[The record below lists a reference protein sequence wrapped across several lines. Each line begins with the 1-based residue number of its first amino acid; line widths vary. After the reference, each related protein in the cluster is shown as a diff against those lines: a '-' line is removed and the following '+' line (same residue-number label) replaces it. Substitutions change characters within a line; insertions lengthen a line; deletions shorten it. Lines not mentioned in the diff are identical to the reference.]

1 MTSMQESPTG
11 STEGEVLRQ
20 WDQRI
25 HDAGDP
31 LAALAELLTS
41 RQAAR
46 SRLFDLAG
54 STMLGCKLQR
64 MLGAGGM
71 GVTYAGL
78 APDGTPVAVKLV
90 AGVAQT
96 TGERFEQECRLLQSL
111 RHEAIVRYRDH
122 EVQAD
127 GTGVLVMD
135 RVDGIELELLL
146 AKVAAPTASDLE
158 QIQPLAML
166 FREVDL
172 QAHQMRGED
181 VRSSPRY
188 RRRMMRLLAE
198 VADGLHAA
206 HEEGVIHRD
215 VKPANILVRDD
226 LTPVLIDFGLAR
238 DLRNKVSFTHSG
250 VAMGTLAYMAPEQL
264 GRDPGAVDRRA
275 DVYAIGL
282 ILFRALMGAELRQ
295 EVGDVLTSGARS
307 FLLDGRASRALP
319 VGVQAILYS
328 CLDPRPERRYA
339 TAADLAADLRAAA
352 GDGLVR
358 AQRPNAVSRVLR
370 DRRKVAAGVAMLLIA
385 VSLMAWQL
393 WPHGRYVQF
402 VSNCRAE
409 DATVVIDGNERAWL
423 LDPVWLP
430 YGEHTVRLK
439 SERVGRVEAAFTV
452 SEMKGTQWVALVTHY
467 LHELHPAYKNGEV
480 PVLFS
485 TGHSWAQMA
494 PGVPRDRRLI
504 NEREV
509 LGLGPVDVETM
520 VAPGDVTLRAIDGK
534 GREETQR
541 VRVGNGAVDVQL
553 LPGWMSDIDGTYR
566 RTWSTVLSPRMPDL
580 ELTTDAETWV
590 GSARETMFGHGT
602 RPVPCGLAPAIA
614 DQRVR
619 VRLRVLFPEP
629 MMSAVV
635 LARAFKRPGGQ
646 LEVDVAFE
654 GQESQVWPVL
664 ADGSLQQRVALRA
677 DRPARWLEVR
687 ATLSA
692 EAAPSTSLALAQMF
706 AGVHS
711 GGHWRDEPPCF
722 AIVADPA
729 DAARLPDTKDASQF
743 ESVPRWQSEATL
755 GAYPPRSAS
764 PRVRRGP
771 GGKAQLLVPTFDRKT
786 DRGAV
791 AVLSWPAAQEE
802 ARITASVLSE
812 RNHKGD
818 GGAFA
823 DVIVV
828 RDADGDGWE
837 DIVVGDSSSE
847 RAGRP
852 FAGAVARLEGAGLTP
867 RWIWQAA
874 ASAAPM
880 GDDVWFL
887 VSACGDWSGDGHE
900 DLLAC
905 SENYWVDERTPK
917 SGAVAVIDGLTG
929 AELWWTKGARPFGRK
944 GVFGSH
950 GDPQLPHVLL
960 LQSRWAVA
968 DNDAGSAVAYSLWL
982 GGKDGRETAAVTVSG
997 NSMGIVVPSISGE
1010 GPVDLVMY
1018 RFGPWQDG
1026 FTGFERYEIRGGELH
1041 LAQQRRMS
1049 LPPLT
1054 DYNRNRKDAAAL
1066 VSDLDGDGVRDIAC
1080 INLSCVPSLGVLFV
1094 SGATLLPIAR
1104 AQLPTLSSSAG
1115 AWIPAVADAPAQLF
1129 VIASD
1134 TSYKSEWLRI
1144 VPPSSPR

>member
-46 SRLFDLAG
+46 SRLFDLSG

-90 AGVAQT
+90 AAVAQT

-111 RHEAIVRYRDH
+111 RHQAIVRYRDH

-146 AKVAAPTASDLE
+146 AKVAAPTPSDLE
-158 QIQPLAML
+158 QIEPLAML

-172 QAHQMRGED
+172 QAHQQRGED
-181 VRSSPRY
+181 VRNSPRY
-188 RRRMMRLLAE
+188 RRRMLRLLAE

-206 HEEGVIHRD
+206 HEQGVIHRD

-264 GRDPGAVDRRA
+264 ARDPGAVDRRA

-282 ILFRALMGAELRQ
+282 ILFRALTGAELRQ
-295 EVGDVLTSGARS
+295 EVGDVLTSGKRS
-307 FLLDGRASRALP
+307 FLLDGKTSRALP

-352 GDGLVR
+352 GDGVVR
-358 AQRPNAVSRVLR
+358 AQRPNAVSRVMR
-370 DRRKVAAGVAMLLIA
+370 DRRKVAAGVAMLLVA
-385 VSLMAWQL
+385 SSLTAWHF
-393 WPHGRYVQF
+393 WPRGRYVQF
-402 VSNCRAE
+402 VSNCKAE
-409 DATVVIDGNERAWL
+409 DATVVIDGNEQAWL

-430 YGEHTVRLK
+430 YGEHRVRLE
-439 SERVGRVEAAFTV
+439 SERVGRAEATFTV
-452 SEMKGTQWVALVTHY
+452 AEQEGTQWVALLTHY
-467 LHELHPAYKNGEV
+467 LQEMPPQSRGGEV
-480 PVLFS
+480 PLLFS

-494 PGVPRDRRLI
+494 PFVPRDRRVI

-509 LGLGPVDVETM
+509 LGLGPVDTETM
-520 VAPGDVTLRAIDGK
+520 VQPSDVTLRAIDGK
-534 GREETQR
+534 GREETQQF
-541 VRVGNGAVDVQL
+541 RVGNGAVDVQL
-553 LPGWMSDIDGTYR
+553 LPGWMSDIDGKYR
-566 RTWSTVLSPRMPDL
+566 RTWSTVLSPRMSDL

-590 GSARETMFGHGT
+590 GAARETMFGHGT
-602 RPVPCGLAPAIA
+602 RPVPCGLAPAVA

-619 VRLRVLFPEP
+619 VKLRVRFPEP
-629 MMSAVV
+629 MTSAVV
-635 LARAFKRPGGQ
+635 LARGFKRPGGQ

-654 GQESQVWPVL
+654 GQDSQVWPVL

-677 DRPARWLEVR
+677 DQPAQWLEVR

-722 AIVADPA
+722 AIVADPSG
-729 DAARLPDTKDASQF
+729 AARLPDTKDVSQF
-743 ESVPRWQSEATL
+743 DTLPRWDAEGAL
-755 GAYPPRSAS
+755 GGYPPRAAS
-764 PRVRRGP
+764 PQLRRGP
-771 GGKAQLLVPTFDRKT
+771 DGQAQLLVPTFDRKT
-786 DRGAV
+786 DHGEV
-791 AVLSWPAAQEE
+791 ALLSWPSSAEE
-802 ARITASVLSE
+802 GRITAAVLRE
-812 RNHKGD
+812 RSHKHD

-823 DVIVV
+823 DVVVV
-828 RDADGDGWE
+828 RDDDGDGWQ
-837 DIVVGDSSSE
+837 DIVVGDNSTE
-847 RAGRP
+847 RGGRP
-852 FAGAVARLEGAGLTP
+852 FAGSVARLVGPGLTP
-867 RWIWQAA
+867 RWTWQPA

-887 VSACGDWSGDGHE
+887 VSACGDWNGDGHE
-900 DLLAC
+900 DLLVD
-905 SENYWVDERTPK
+905 SENYWLDDKTPK
-917 SGAVAVIDGLTG
+917 SGAVAVLDALTG
-929 AELWWTKGARPFGRK
+929 ADLWWHKGTRPFGRAT
-944 GVFGSH
+944 VFGSR
-950 GDPQLPHVLL
+950 GNPGLPHALL

-982 GGKDGRETAAVTVSG
+982 GGKSGRETAAVTVSG
-997 NSMGIVVPSISGE
+997 HSMGILVPSLSGE
-1010 GPVDLVMY
+1010 GPVDLVLY

-1026 FTGFERYEIRGGELH
+1026 FAGFERYEIQKGELH

-1049 LPPLT
+1049 LPPLKK
-1054 DYNRNRKDAAAL
+1054 YNRSRKDAVAL
-1066 VSDLDGDGVRDIAC
+1066 VSDLDGDGVQDIAC

-1094 SGATLLPIAR
+1094 SGATLVPIAR
-1104 AQLPTLSSSAG
+1104 APVPTSEAATG
-1115 AWIPAVADAPAQLF
+1115 AWIEAVAGAPAQLF
-1129 VIASD
+1129 MIVGDAPSKL
-1134 TSYKSEWLRI
+1134 SWLRV